1 MYIYKDGSMN
11 KSNLKIEKITIGH
24 KVKMAS
30 MEHLVFTVISEN
42 TDGTYGIEI
51 QLDQQNVLNYGNISQ
66 EMLRKV

>member
-1 MYIYKDGSMN
+1 
-11 KSNLKIEKITIGH
+11 
-24 KVKMAS
+24 MAS

>member
-1 MYIYKDGSMN
+1 MCIYKDGSMN
-11 KSNLKIEKITIGH
+11 KSNPKIEKIKIGH

-42 TDGTYGIEI
+42 TDGTQGIEI